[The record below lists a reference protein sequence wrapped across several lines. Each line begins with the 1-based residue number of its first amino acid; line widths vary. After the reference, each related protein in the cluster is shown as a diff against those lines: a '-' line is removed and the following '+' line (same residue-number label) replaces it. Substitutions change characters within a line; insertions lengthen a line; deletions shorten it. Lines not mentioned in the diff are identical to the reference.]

1 MPAVV
6 PARVVGV
13 EVVEGLREASIGDP
27 YDRVVVAA
35 HQDVREEGEF
45 EVSPDCGEPLEEL
58 LAVLISQEQVARIAA
73 VSG

>member
-13 EVVEGLREASIGDP
+13 EVLEGLREPRIGDP
-27 YDRVVVAA
+27 NDRVVVAA
-35 HQDVREEGEF
+35 HQDVREQGEL
-45 EVSPDCGEPLEEL
+45 EVRPDCGEPLEEL